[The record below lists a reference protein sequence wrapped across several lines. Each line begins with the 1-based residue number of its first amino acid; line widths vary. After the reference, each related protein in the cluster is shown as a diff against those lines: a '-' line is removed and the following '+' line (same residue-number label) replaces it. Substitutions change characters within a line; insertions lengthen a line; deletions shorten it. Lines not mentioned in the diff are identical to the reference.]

1 MSTIARI
8 SIDQY
13 DRMIAA
19 GVFDPRELNHIEL
32 IRGELRKM
40 SPIGPD
46 HDDAVDF
53 LTEWS
58 VQSKPAGV
66 RVRIQSSVAL
76 PKLKTMP
83 EPDVTW
89 LTRKL
94 SGRRP
99 QPADVLLII
108 EVARSS
114 LHFDRGEKA
123 RLYAKSGV
131 RDYWVVNL
139 ADRCIE
145 VYRDPLRSRYQ
156 SLTTYP
162 RGEQVRLLA
171 FPDLALD
178 VTSLFDSIAFDDA
191 HVGL

>member
-8 SIDQY
+8 SLDQY
-13 DRMIAA
+13 EQMIAA
-19 GVFDPRELNHIEL
+19 GVFEPRESNRIEL

-46 HDDAVDF
+46 HDDAVDY
-53 LTEWS
+53 LNEWS
-58 VQSKPAGV
+58 MQSKPAGV

-76 PKLKTMP
+76 PKLKSVP
-83 EPDVTW
+83 EPDVAW

-108 EVARSS
+108 EVARST
-114 LHFDRGEKA
+114 LKFDRGEKA
-123 RLYAKSGV
+123 RLYAKSGI

-139 ADRCIE
+139 PDRCVE

-156 SLTTYP
+156 SLTTHT

-171 FPDLALD
+171 FPDIALD
-178 VTSLFDSIAFDDA
+178 VSALFDNVKFDDKK
-191 HVGL
+191 G